1 MIRVSCRLA
10 FGAFVALAATAC
22 ANATQ
27 AGDRSAPTAAP
38 HDRTVL
44 YGDELHAGSDH
55 YLYDVIQR
63 LRPEWLR
70 VHGSTSIATGLSG
83 NTDPDVIHVY
93 VGVVRVGGP
102 AADRQRGHA
111 PVLHARAGTSAIRRR
126 QSEWRDP
133 GSLGGSAPAAGM
145 IRRLLSRWC
154 GSAA

>member
-63 LRPEWLR
+63 ARPEWLR

-102 AADRQRGHA
+102 EILTRLPTANADTLRYFTPAQAQARFGVGN
-111 PVLHARAGTSAIRRR
+111 PNGVIQVLSAVPPPPP
-126 QSEWRDP
+126 E
-133 GSLGGSAPAAGM
+133 
-145 IRRLLSRWC
+145 
-154 GSAA
+154 